1 MRIFADKKI
10 VIHILYTSSN
20 MQVSDQKK
28 KSITW
33 KEEVTKKYPA
43 KTEISYKQRER
54 GMRKKLV
61 VKKDIS
67 Y

>member
-1 MRIFADKKI
+1 M
-10 VIHILYTSSN
+10 SSN

-33 KEEVTKKYPA
+33 KEEVTKKYPT